1 METKPADPQ
10 ADRHAV
16 SVAGRTFALTA
27 SAGFEAA
34 HFLASKPEGHA
45 YRGVHGHSFRIEA
58 TVAGRVAAGEAW
70 VEDFAVLKAALAQ
83 VAARLDHTLLNDVPG
98 LGAPTLE
105 RLCVWIAEALG
116 SEVRGLA
123 RVAVCRPSLDERCEL
138 VLSPI
143 P

>member
-1 METKPADPQ
+1 METKSANPQ
-10 ADRHAV
+10 ADRNAV

-34 HFLASKPEGHA
+34 HYLPSKPEGHA

-58 TVAGRVAAGEAW
+58 TVSGRVTQGEAW
-70 VEDFAVLKAALAQ
+70 VEDFAVLKAALAR
-83 VAARLDHTLLNDVPG
+83 VAAELDHKLLNDVPG

-105 RLCVWIAEALG
+105 RLCVWIAAALAG
-116 SEVRGLA
+116 EVNGLA
-123 RVAVCRPSLDERCEL
+123 KVAVCRPSLDERCEL
-138 VLSPI
+138 ILI